1 MRGKRIPKQAYFAY
15 RDALAPLLVSLRTDR
30 FAYTA
35 GETIQ
40 IEAFLCNDTAKSGAY
55 TLAFE
60 LYNEQNKLIQTGR
73 IPAHADACRAV
84 YVASAEFPGRDRAR
98 PRNADAPRR
107 PAGRERGR
115 CQ

>member
-1 MRGKRIPKQAYFAY
+1 MHSRPCWCRYAPT
-15 RDALAPLLVSLRTDR
+15 ALP
-30 FAYTA
+30 YTA

-73 IPAHADACRAV
+73 IPAHADAAARSTSPAPN
-84 YVASAEFPGRDRAR
+84 SPAETAQDRETLTL
-98 PRNADAPRR
+98 PRR

>member
-1 MRGKRIPKQAYFAY
+1 M
-15 RDALAPLLVSLRTDR
+15 SLRTDR

-73 IPAHADACRAV
+73 VPAHAGRLPRSL
-84 YVASAEFPGRDRAR
+84 YRQRRIPGRDRAR

-107 PAGRERGR
+107 PAGREQGR